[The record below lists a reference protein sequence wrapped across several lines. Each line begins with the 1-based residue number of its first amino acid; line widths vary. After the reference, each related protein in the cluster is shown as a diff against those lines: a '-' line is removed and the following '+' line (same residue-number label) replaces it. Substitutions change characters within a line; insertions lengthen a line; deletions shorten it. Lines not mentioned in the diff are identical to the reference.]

1 VEQNEFE
8 LMLQRIYYNPNCQYV
23 YIGLLVSSLAL
34 VVITIWKGVLI
45 DENPLFLAAEC
56 LINVCILVDFFCRLR
71 LQGAH
76 KFLEGGFYNVLDAT
90 VAIGC
95 IFLFVMLFLSQSG
108 YVKLLEEVSEE
119 LFLICWSTF
128 QSLRMILIAKKQ
140 NLAQQSAKTLIDI
153 SSVIDTDYDDSLTTE
168 EAEEVIVFD
177 MKKIEQRQNSI
188 VGSQR
193 SNSLVKRNRTHKRQ
207 RSQGGMHHHQNQ
219 SHQNLDDSLSVDDI
233 EMQDMSRVNGKD
245 RGEVFNS
252 QGLAG
257 YTDDDDDII
266 RVAVNHHSGS
276 TLV

>member
-1 VEQNEFE
+1 MLSVEQNEFE
-8 LMLQRIYYNPNCQYV
+8 LILQRIYYNPNCQYI
-23 YIGLLVSSLAL
+23 YIGLLISSLAL
-34 VVITIWKGVLI
+34 VIITIWKGVYI
-45 DENPLFLAAEC
+45 DENPLFLFAEC

-76 KFLEGGFYNVLDAT
+76 KFLEGGFYNILDAT

-119 LFLICWSTF
+119 IFLIFWSTF

-140 NLAQQSAKTLIDI
+140 NLAQQSAKTLIDL
-153 SSVIDTDYDDSLTTE
+153 SNVIDTDPENSKNTD

-188 VGSQR
+188 VGGQR
-193 SNSLVKRNRTHKRQ
+193 SNSLVKRNRHFKRQ
-207 RSQGGMHHHQNQ
+207 RSQGGMHHQHHNQ
-219 SHQNLDDSLSVDDI
+219 SHQSLDNSMSTDDI

-245 RGEVFNS
+245 RGEVYNS
-252 QGLAG
+252 
-257 YTDDDDDII
+257 
-266 RVAVNHHSGS
+266 
-276 TLV
+276 